1 MNLYAGLFDSMLDC
15 CGRTWLRHGPIY
27 TVATLALAL
36 AISLNILSIIDLL
49 WILGV
54 LDNPYQSAG
63 QLHPQ
68 RYVLQ
73 LLALV
78 FITNAILAR
87 RHFSTDHFSVE
98 EASSA
103 QTGPAQPGHGAVR
116 RVAPAYVL
124 GSAALFLSTL
134 SIDIMVA

>member
-15 CGRTWLRHGPIY
+15 CAHTWLRHGPIY
-27 TVATLALAL
+27 TFATLGLAL
-36 AISLNILSIIDLL
+36 AISLNLLSIVDLL
-49 WILGV
+49 WIFGV

-78 FITNAILAR
+78 FLANAILAR
-87 RHFSTDHFSVE
+87 HHFSTDRFSLE
-98 EASSA
+98 SPS
-103 QTGPAQPGHGAVR
+103 TGQSRLALDADGTAR
-116 RVAPAYVL
+116 RLAPAYVL

-134 SIDIMVA
+134 SIDMMVA

>member
-27 TVATLALAL
+27 TVATMALAL
-36 AISLNILSIIDLL
+36 AVSLNILSIIDLL

-78 FITNAILAR
+78 FIVNAILAR
-87 RHFSTDHFSVE
+87 RHFSTDHFCLE
-98 EASSA
+98 QASGQTRLAQDAQSA
-103 QTGPAQPGHGAVR
+103 AR

-134 SIDIMVA
+134 SIDMMVA

>member
-27 TVATLALAL
+27 TVATMALAL
-36 AISLNILSIIDLL
+36 AVSLNILSIIDLL

-63 QLHPQ
+63 QLRPQ

-78 FITNAILAR
+78 FIVNAILAR
-87 RHFSTDHFSVE
+87 RHFSTDHFCLE
-98 EASSA
+98 QASGHTRLAQDAQSA
-103 QTGPAQPGHGAVR
+103 AR

-134 SIDIMVA
+134 SIDMMVA

>member
-27 TVATLALAL
+27 TVATMALAL
-36 AISLNILSIIDLL
+36 AVSLNILSIIDLL

-78 FITNAILAR
+78 FIVNAILAR
-87 RHFSTDHFSVE
+87 RHFSTDHFCLE
-98 EASSA
+98 QASGHTRLAQDAQSA
-103 QTGPAQPGHGAVR
+103 AR

-134 SIDIMVA
+134 SIDMMVA